1 MHQSWVDKEVEFR
14 IKQYLPI
21 HRLTFQ
27 PFPLEQRFCEHPS
40 EAIPCVI
47 RVFLGRIAAQTPP
60 SLASISPRQLDRK
73 PGPLGAPPRGS
84 YDVLLDEC
92 LQTRSVYTFIQQHV
106 VATLSK
112 LALQQLH
119 YIARVR
125 VMKVTCIMQAFQF
138 KRLSDHLGWHLCS
151 V

>member
-1 MHQSWVDKEVEFR
+1 MVDLR
-14 IKQYLPI
+14 NGG
-21 HRLTFQ
+21 
-27 PFPLEQRFCEHPS
+27 PS
-40 EAIPCVI
+40 EW
-47 RVFLGRIAAQTPP
+47 RTPQIFGMADLRNGGP
-60 SLASISPRQLDRK
+60 SEWR
-73 PGPLGAPPRGS
+73 GAPPRGS

-125 VMKVTCIMQAFQF
+125 VMKVTCIM
-138 KRLSDHLGWHLCS
+138 
-151 V
+151 